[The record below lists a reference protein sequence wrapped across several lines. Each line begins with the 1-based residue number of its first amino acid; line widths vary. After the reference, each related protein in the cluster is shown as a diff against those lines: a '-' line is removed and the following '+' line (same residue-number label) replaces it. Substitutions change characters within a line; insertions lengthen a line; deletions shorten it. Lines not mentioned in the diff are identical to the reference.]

1 MTLEELKIELAAI
14 LGEEE
19 APHANWESVEF
30 LSEQT
35 YLRLNEF
42 GTSQD
47 FPREDVIGY
56 LGGFVRRRLDKR
68 FGEQQRQWLR
78 SYLRAS

>member
-42 GTSQD
+42 GTPQD

>member
-42 GTSQD
+42 
-47 FPREDVIGY
+47 PREDVIGY